1 MEREITKFKIKSPC
15 FGIPYGC
22 RQDPRSILE
31 TSDGFDFNQHK
42 KRGIRPMEG
51 SPILQDDS
59 QKDACHPGQVHKEFD
74 GTDEGH
80 LESKTIVLVD

>member
-1 MEREITKFKIKSPC
+1 
-15 FGIPYGC
+15 
-22 RQDPRSILE
+22 
-31 TSDGFDFNQHK
+31 
-42 KRGIRPMEG
+42 MEG

-74 GTDEGH
+74 GVDEGH